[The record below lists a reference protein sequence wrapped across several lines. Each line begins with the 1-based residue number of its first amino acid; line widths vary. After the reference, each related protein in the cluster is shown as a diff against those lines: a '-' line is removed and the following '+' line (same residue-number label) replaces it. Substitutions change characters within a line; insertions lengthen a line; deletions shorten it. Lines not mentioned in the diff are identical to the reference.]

1 MIIALDLKILLTNI
15 RSCDDRYH
23 EIGKFLILEGMTRYL
38 ITCHT
43 SIRKIT
49 FLSDIVTG
57 K

>member
-23 EIGKFLILEGMTRYL
+23 EIGKFLIVEEMTGYS

-43 SIRKIT
+43 SDRKIT